1 MQKEYYNPLEKQN
14 NIDVKHAQ
22 VIYLDKVMNKPIDE
36 IAEITDYAE
45 STIKRYIKKFAHLL
59 SWAKEIFTKTK
70 QKLMG
75 ISYEFLGRI
84 EWEVEK
90 TYKPCAYIIEYF
102 DEKDNFL
109 WLKVGKTS
117 QPLQNRVYQH
127 LNKDYKGIAYKAV
140 IKNYFECN
148 NDDDALTMENMLR
161 KYYKQQNN
169 EKDFLPLDRFTEQRY
184 NLQVMQDKK
193 VNLQYEL
200 LMS

>member
-1 MQKEYYNPLEKQN
+1 MKKLLL
-14 NIDVKHAQ
+14 VLLLAVFG
-22 VIYLDKVMNKPIDE
+22 VILLTSGN
-36 IAEITDYAE
+36 AANAE
-45 STIKRYIKKFAHLL
+45 SSEVVISPFAH
-59 SWAKEIFTKTK
+59 
-70 QKLMG
+70 
-75 ISYEFLGRI
+75 YEFEDPNNPG
-84 EWEVEK
+84 K
-90 TYKPCAYIIEYF
+90 DSSKHGF
-102 DEKDNFL
+102 D
-109 WLKVGKTS
+109 LKVGKTS

-140 IKNYFECN
+140 IKNYFECD

-184 NLQVMQDKK
+184 NPQVMQDKK